1 MLQAARPEEDIPA
14 DALDIA
20 RIARVTA
27 VDLAA
32 ATCTV
37 ALGDPDDE
45 HGEIFS
51 PELRWLAP
59 RAGALRVWSPPG
71 VSEQVLVICP
81 EGDLAQ
87 GVVLGGLWWNDHP
100 APASADILLA
110 LFGDDGRFEYD
121 PAAHACT
128 IDLPAGATLAVTADG
143 GITLT
148 GPVSI
153 TGTVAITG
161 DVSVTGKLDVQ
172 GKITS
177 ADDVLGGGKSLK
189 THKHTGVQA
198 GGAVSGMPQ

>member
-1 MLQAARPEEDIPA
+1 MLQAARPDEDIPA
-14 DALDIA
+14 DPLGIA

-27 VDLAA
+27 LDLAA

-45 HGEIFS
+45 HGEIAS
-51 PELRWLAP
+51 PALRWLAP
-59 RAGALRVWSPPG
+59 RAGALRVWSPPAVG
-71 VSEQVLVICP
+71 EQVLLICP

-87 GVVLGGLWWNDHP
+87 AVVLGGLWWDNYP
-100 APASADILLA
+100 APANGDILLA

-148 GPVSI
+148 GPV
-153 TGTVAITG
+153 AIEG
-161 DVSVTGKLDVQ
+161 DVTVSGTLDVQ
-172 GKITS
+172 GQITS
-177 ADDVLGGGKSLK
+177 PADVLGGGKSLK
-189 THKHTGVQA
+189 THRHTGVQA
-198 GGAVSGMPQ
+198 GGAVSGAPQ